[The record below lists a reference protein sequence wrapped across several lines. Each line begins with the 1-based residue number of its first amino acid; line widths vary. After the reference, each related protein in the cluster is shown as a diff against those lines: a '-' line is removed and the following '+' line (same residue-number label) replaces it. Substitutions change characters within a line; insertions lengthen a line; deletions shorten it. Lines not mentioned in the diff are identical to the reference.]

1 MIMNNTIIITFEN
14 NVKKEYPKG
23 IKLKEIIESIKEDY
37 PYEIIC
43 GKFKNQIINLEDPIK
58 KSGTLKLYD
67 IASIQGNKIYE
78 RGLLLLFEIAVMNI
92 LGKDTRIKIRQPI
105 GKGIYFQ
112 VNKKITEE
120 QLKELKEY
128 MKQKSKENIPFE
140 KIETSRMEAIE
151 YFKSINREDKVKT
164 LSYLTSKF
172 VTLYKVEGNYNY
184 VLGDL
189 PSSTGVLKYFDLT
202 TLENG
207 IMVRFP
213 FTYDKGKVAKYIHH
227 EKFFNSLEE
236 YSAWGSL
243 LNINNLGELN
253 EAVIKRGAGEVI
265 NLSEILQ
272 DYKLLSIAEKITLNK
287 NNIKI
292 ILITGP
298 SSSGKTTTAKKLS
311 LYLKALGLNPYHLS
325 LDDYFLNRDNTP
337 LDENG
342 KPDYESIRAI
352 DVKLFNNQ
360 IEKMLK
366 GTKVITPTYDFIEG
380 KKQFNRPIQLA
391 DNDIL
396 VIEGLHAL
404 NELICKDIPR
414 KNKFKIYISPLSYLN
429 IDDDNRIS
437 QTDIRLLR
445 RMTRD
450 NRTRGYSPAHTLGS
464 WDDVRRGEEKYV
476 FPYQDEADVIFNSF
490 LAYELGVIKVY
501 AEPLLYSV
509 PQDDPN
515 YDTAVRLL
523 NLLKFVLP
531 IPSTN
536 IPALSILREFIG
548 ESYFE

>member
-1 MIMNNTIIITFEN
+1 MNNIVITFEN
-14 NVKKEYPKG
+14 NSKKEYPKG
-23 IKLKEIIESIKEDY
+23 TKLKDNKKSVKEDY
-37 PYEIIC
+37 PYEVIC
-43 GKFKNQIINLEDPIK
+43 GKFKNQIINYEDSIL
-58 KSGTLKLYD
+58 KSGNLKLYD
-67 IASIQGNKIYE
+67 ITSIQGNKIYE

-92 LGKDTRIKIRQPI
+92 LGKDTKLKIRQPI
-105 GKGIYFQ
+105 GKGIYFEI
-112 VNKKITEE
+112 NKKVSEE
-120 QLKELKEY
+120 KLKEIKEY
-128 MKQKSKENIPFE
+128 MKQKAQEDIPFE
-140 KIETSRMEAIE
+140 TIETSRMEAIE

-164 LSYLTSKF
+164 LSYSTSKF

-202 TLENG
+202 TLEDG
-207 IMVRFP
+207 ILVRFP
-213 FTYDKGKVAKYIHH
+213 FTYDKSKVAKYVHH
-227 EKFFNSLEE
+227 EKFFNNLEE
-236 YSAWGSL
+236 YSKWGNL

-253 EAVIKRGAGEVI
+253 EAVIQRGAGEVI
-265 NLSEILQ
+265 NLAEILQ
-272 DYKLLSIAEKITLNK
+272 DYKLLSIAEKIALNK
-287 NNIKI
+287 NNIKM

-311 LYLKALGLNPYHLS
+311 LYLKVLGLNPYHLS
-325 LDDYFLNRDNTP
+325 IDDYFLNRDNTP

-360 IEKMLK
+360 MEKLLK
-366 GTKVITPTYDFIEG
+366 GTKVITPTYDFIDG
-380 KKQFNRPIQLA
+380 KKQFNRPIQLKE
-391 DNDIL
+391 NDIL

-404 NELICKDIPR
+404 NETLCKDIP
-414 KNKFKIYISPLSYLN
+414 KKSKFKIYISPLSYLN
-429 IDDDNRIS
+429 IDNDNRIS

-445 RMTRD
+445 RMVRD
-450 NRTRGYSPAHTLGS
+450 NRTRGYSPTKTLAN

-476 FPYQDEADVIFNSF
+476 FPYQDDANVIFNSF
-490 LAYELGVIKVY
+490 LAYELSVIKIY

-531 IPSTN
+531 IPSKDV
-536 IPALSILREFIG
+536 PALSILREFIG

>member
-1 MIMNNTIIITFEN
+1 MNNITITFEN

-23 IKLKEIIESIKEDY
+23 IKLKEIINNIKENY

-43 GKFKNQIINLEDPIK
+43 GKFKNQIITLEDSLK

-78 RGLLLLFEIAVMNI
+78 RGLLLLFEIAMMNI

-105 GKGIYFQ
+105 GKGIYFE
-112 VNKKITEE
+112 VNKKINDE
-120 QLKELKEY
+120 QIKKIKEY
-128 MKQKSKENIPFE
+128 MKQKAKEDIPFE
-140 KIETSRMEAIE
+140 KIETSRIEAIE
-151 YFKSINREDKVKT
+151 YFKSINRTDKVKT

-189 PSSTGVLKYFDLT
+189 PSSTGVLKYFDIT
-202 TLENG
+202 PLEKG
-207 IMVRFP
+207 VIVRFP

-227 EKFFNSLEE
+227 EKFFNILEE

-243 LNINNLGELN
+243 LKINNLGELN

-287 NNIKI
+287 DNIKI

-298 SSSGKTTTAKKLS
+298 SSSGKTTTAKKIS
-311 LYLKALGLNPYHLS
+311 LYLKALGLNPHHIS

-360 IEKMLK
+360 IEKLLK
-366 GTKVITPTYDFIEG
+366 GTKVIVPTYDFIEG
-380 KKQFNRPIQLA
+380 KKQFNRPLQLE

-404 NELICKDIPR
+404 NEVICKDIP
-414 KNKFKIYISPLSYLN
+414 KKKKFKIYISPLSYLN

-450 NRTRGYSPAHTLGS
+450 NRTRGYSPAHTLAS
-464 WDDVRRGEEKYV
+464 WNDVRKGEEKYV
-476 FPYQDEADVIFNSF
+476 FPYQDEADIIFNSF
-490 LAYELGVIKVY
+490 LAYELGVLKVY

-536 IPALSILREFIG
+536 IPSLSIIREFIG
-548 ESYFE
+548 DSYFEK